1 MVKPNRE
8 GCSTAVAKVTAAEG
22 LAPALEDAFRWDT
35 LALVEEQP
43 YAEIADALGL
53 PVGTV
58 KSRVF
63 RAVRRLRSE
72 LAALGIRP

>member
-1 MVKPNRE
+1 MPDEQDGDLLRRFVQGDR
-8 GCSTAVAKVTAAEG
+8 
-22 LAPALEDAFRWDT
+22 DAFESLFR
-35 LALVEEQP
+35 QF

-63 RAVRRLRSE
+63 RAIRALRRE
-72 LAALGIRP
+72 LARLGVQP